1 MAPPPGSV
9 GALQV
14 EVATL
19 VGQLVAVGGDDRDAV
34 VQLVELE
41 LEHDCRAGGHEG
53 LGLGDP
59 LEVLVLEL
67 DADVVVG
74 VGVGE
79 LHLGGAVDARLVDAS
94 HVDDDRKVVVGDV
107 GLDRADGRGGRGVGV
122 VREDDGEHADS
133 QEHSD
138 AGDGGPGPL
147 GKTNSE
153 HDVLQ

>member
-41 LEHDCRAGGHEG
+41 LEHDRRAGGHEG
-53 LGLGDP
+53 LGEA

-79 LHLGGAVDARLVDAS
+79 LHLGGAVDARLVDAG

-107 GLDRADGRGGRGVGV
+107 GLDRADARGGRGVGV
-122 VREDDGEHADS
+122 VREDDGEHTDS
-133 QEHSD
+133 QEHGD